1 MLGQLSYVCANTGTW
16 QSIVFKF
23 SSMLC
28 HVPRS
33 TSAAATGRHQLGCH
47 VVQAAPNA
55 AKGLYSN
62 MESCALY

>member
-1 MLGQLSYVCANTGTW
+1 MFVHSGIAW
-16 QSIVFKF
+16 QTIVFKF

-33 TSAAATGRHQLGCH
+33 TPAAATGRHQLRCH
-47 VVQAAPNA
+47 VVQAAPDA